1 MLNSIKQICRTPI
14 KLAGLLISIMAG
26 TMLLVLGMNLISHTN
41 AQLDMLENSYTTIGM
56 VEQEK
61 SATEIGSV
69 WDSSLRTYQNYRGSV
84 YDEILSEEML
94 NFKGADYVVQPEKR
108 KYYGAYMPEYLSS
121 TSNKATNLNLILE
134 FVPEKTCIP
143 DKPVPVNVKKVLM
156 GEIHGNNRV
165 YVCDHMTEKPKT
177 LEVGKTY
184 IAVLAY
190 RKNTHE
196 ESQKEVPE
204 ELHITQILP
213 TTTQCDKRGNLYES
227 SMNNTNGRT
236 WEEVTDDFY
245 ETERGKQWLNLVKAY
260 ETFEKTFPVLPTNSL
275 NLLPTFHDKQS
286 NIVSGREI
294 SKKEFEQGKQVC
306 IISKEFGDVNNLQ
319 IGDKIK
325 IPLYFADYNNPSSV
339 TFGQM
344 YSFSLFN
351 AKGETYPVFA
361 EEEYEIVGM
370 YQYQNISGNVAAE
383 ATEAVADQIIIPT
396 KSVKESDENNI
407 VSVGP
412 MRNATTSFQIPNGT
426 ADVYERGFSKVAKSD
441 FLHITFDDNGY
452 AKIKQQLDESRITA
466 YMLCGIGFLAVVV
479 IVLLLLYFFVIRQ
492 KKRLAIERAIGAG
505 KRQCKISMIGGM
517 TLFVLVAAILGSA
530 IGTGVSGKL
539 LQKESKKE
547 SYFSTDY
554 SVQKETEEN
563 IPQGELKTEMMSVET
578 AAILVITPIGITIIV
593 VLVSLYLINRQLKM
607 ELVILLG
614 DREN

>member
-1 MLNSIKQICRTPI
+1 MQNSHKTGWFIDFHNGGDNAISFGNEFDLAYKCSTGYALKILIQLSVWLNRK
-14 KLAGLLISIMAG
+14 
-26 TMLLVLGMNLISHTN
+26 
-41 AQLDMLENSYTTIGM
+41 
-56 VEQEK
+56 K

-84 YDEILSEEML
+84 YDEILSERDAF

-121 TSNKATNLNLILE
+121 ILRIKQTNLNLILE

-325 IPLYFADYNNPSSV
+325 IPLYFA
-339 TFGQM
+339 G
-344 YSFSLFN
+344 L
-351 AKGETYPVFA
+351 
-361 EEEYEIVGM
+361 
-370 YQYQNISGNVAAE
+370 
-383 ATEAVADQIIIPT
+383 
-396 KSVKESDENNI
+396 
-407 VSVGP
+407 
-412 MRNATTSFQIPNGT
+412 
-426 ADVYERGFSKVAKSD
+426 
-441 FLHITFDDNGY
+441 
-452 AKIKQQLDESRITA
+452 
-466 YMLCGIGFLAVVV
+466 
-479 IVLLLLYFFVIRQ
+479 
-492 KKRLAIERAIGAG
+492 
-505 KRQCKISMIGGM
+505 
-517 TLFVLVAAILGSA
+517 
-530 IGTGVSGKL
+530 
-539 LQKESKKE
+539 
-547 SYFSTDY
+547 
-554 SVQKETEEN
+554 
-563 IPQGELKTEMMSVET
+563 
-578 AAILVITPIGITIIV
+578 
-593 VLVSLYLINRQLKM
+593 
-607 ELVILLG
+607 
-614 DREN
+614 